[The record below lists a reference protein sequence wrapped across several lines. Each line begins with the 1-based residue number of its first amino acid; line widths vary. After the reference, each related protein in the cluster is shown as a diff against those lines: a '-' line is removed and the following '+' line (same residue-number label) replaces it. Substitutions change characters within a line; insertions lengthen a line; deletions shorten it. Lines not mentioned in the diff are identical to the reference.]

1 MSFSGR
7 CAEVLLAIQELIE
20 EEDISISDIHRALPR
35 TPRALKKA

>member
-20 EEDISISDIHRALPR
+20 EDISISDIHRALPR
-35 TPRALKKA
+35 NPRALKKA